1 MPGADRAELLLRAGE
16 VLAVF
21 RGRLIEVMAAET
33 GKTIAEADVEVSEA
47 VDFAY
52 YYAERAREL
61 AAIDG
66 AGSCRTR

>member
-1 MPGADRAELLLRAGE
+1 M
-16 VLAVF
+16 F

-66 AGSCRTR
+66 AGSCRTRSRS